1 MNKQKATLVG
11 IVVIVVTLGIV
22 SVLFKTKPAPPK
34 KPQESKAPLVEVLV
48 PQSET
53 VQFEVTSHGVVQP
66 RTETT
71 LVSEVAGIVQQV
83 SEQFVA
89 GGYFKQ
95 GELLLT
101 IDPTDY
107 QVAVE
112 QAKARLSSAKAQ
124 YAQEKA
130 RAEQAQKEWDLSGR
144 SRQKAPSL
152 ALRKPFLLE
161 AEANVESAK
170 ADLKRAQQKLK
181 RTVIRAPYDGM
192 VKSKN
197 TDVGQ
202 FVATGNQLGVTFA
215 IDYAEIRLPLTDQ
228 DLAFINIP
236 TVTQQM
242 TSTTPVTLEAKYAGK
257 IHQWQAELVRME
269 GVVDQNSRVHYAVA
283 RVEDPYSLLKQHDS
297 DKPDSDKQ
305 DSTEQ
310 TSKNNLAPL
319 KMGTFVT
326 AKISGV
332 EMSGL
337 VKLPRENF
345 RNLSEVL
352 VSNFENELYLR
363 DLNVVRAE
371 ADTVY
376 VNGGLEPGDKIVVT
390 AIESPVQGMKVR
402 LEGEEE
408 ESETSEEA
416 IAAGDS
422 ESKPRH

>member
-11 IVVIVVTLGIV
+11 IIVIVVTFGIV
-22 SVLFKTKPAPPK
+22 ATLFKTKPAAPK
-34 KPQESKAPLVEVLV
+34 KPQETKAPLVEVLV

-66 RTETT
+66 RTETS
-71 LVSEVAGIVQQV
+71 LVSEVSGIVQKV

-95 GELLLT
+95 GELLLK

-130 RAEQAQKEWDLSGR
+130 RSEQAQKEWDLSGR
-144 SRQKAPSL
+144 SRQNAPSL
-152 ALRKPFLLE
+152 ALREPFLLE

-170 ADLKRAQQKLK
+170 ADLKRAEQKLK

-202 FVATGNQLGVTFA
+202 FVATGSQLGVTFA

-228 DLAFINIP
+228 DLAFIDIP
-236 TVTQQM
+236 AVTQQSN
-242 TSTTPVTLEAKYAGK
+242 STTPVTLEAKYAGK
-257 IHQWQAELVRME
+257 IHQWQASLVRME

-283 RVEDPYSLLKQHDS
+283 RVVDPYSILNQQESES
-297 DKPDSDKQ
+297 DQ
-305 DSTEQ
+305 
-310 TSKNNLAPL
+310 APL

-337 VKLPRENF
+337 VKLPREHF

-352 VSNFENELYLR
+352 VSNFENELFLR

-371 ADTVY
+371 ADMVY
-376 VNGGLEPGDKIVVT
+376 VKGGLEPGDKIVVT

-402 LEGEEE
+402 LEGIEEE
-408 ESETSEEA
+408 NDEENSSSDDA
-416 IAAGDS
+416 IAAGDTQS
-422 ESKPRH
+422 QPRH